1 MHGDGAGTGGTGPWE
16 TRSDGAPAGGAQPDG
31 ARPDGLWP
39 GGARPDG
46 PQPGGAHP
54 AGPSRGR
61 THRAFLHEFR
71 PGKAVAGLV
80 LLGIAAVY
88 LGDAG
93 GLWRTPPPA
102 ALPMLAAGLVLAGIA
117 STIGYGIR
125 RRSARRAST
134 ESSGDP
140 ASRSGSQA
148 MR

>member
-1 MHGDGAGTGGTGPWE
+1 M
-16 TRSDGAPAGGAQPDG
+16 
-31 ARPDGLWP
+31 
-39 GGARPDG
+39 
-46 PQPGGAHP
+46 
-54 AGPSRGR
+54 
-61 THRAFLHEFR
+61 HEFR

-93 GLWRTPPPA
+93 GLWRTPPVA

-117 STIGYGIR
+117 STVGYGIR
-125 RRSARRAST
+125 RRAARRASA

>member
-1 MHGDGAGTGGTGPWE
+1 MHGDGAGTGGPAAGGPAAGGSAPW
-16 TRSDGAPAGGAQPDG
+16 GAPPEDG
-31 ARPDGLWP
+31 
-39 GGARPDG
+39 
-46 PQPGGAHP
+46 QPGGAHP
-54 AGPSRGR
+54 YEPRPGEPRPDEPRRGR
-61 THRAFLHEFR
+61 PHRAFLHEFR

-93 GLWRTPPPA
+93 GLWRTPSLA

-125 RRSARRAST
+125 RRSARRASS